1 MAPSMRS
8 ALLSFVSILGLLTVP
23 AWGATAGYPDLPG
36 SGEGEVDFI
45 DISETSNTDPLPL
58 FGEPTR
64 MGNQLFFF
72 PTGFV
77 STSDNGDLGMTD
89 ETSSTL
95 DVTIVADE
103 GYYIQSITFSEL
115 GDYIVTGIGTD
126 ATFASVTGTMTAKP
140 GNILANLEIVPAP
153 PYYSPSS
160 GAYQG
165 YAVIDLSG
173 MNITEVML
181 GIQNTLQTGS
191 EAHTT
196 ASIQKNII
204 SAPTIDVMVI
214 PEPGCLFL
222 LALGGAALIRR
233 RRA

>member
-23 AWGATAGYPDLPG
+23 AWGATAGYPDMPG
-36 SGEGEVDFI
+36 SSEGDVDFI

-64 MGNQLFFF
+64 IGNQLFFF
-72 PTGFV
+72 PTSFV
-77 STSDNGDLGMTD
+77 STSTDGNLGMTD

-95 DVTIVADE
+95 SVTIVAGE

-115 GDYIVTGIGTD
+115 GDYILTGIGTD
-126 ATFASVTGTMTAKP
+126 ATFASVTGTMTANP
-140 GNILANLEIVPAP
+140 GNLVANLDIVPAP
-153 PYYSPSS
+153 PYYSPGS

-173 MNITEVML
+173 MDLTQVELTVGNI
-181 GIQNTLQTGS
+181 LQTGS
-191 EAHTT
+191 EPHTT

-204 SAPTIDVMVI
+204 SAPTIDVKVI

-233 RRA
+233 RRT

>member
-1 MAPSMRS
+1 MVPSVRS
-8 ALLSFVSILGLLTVP
+8 ALLCFVGILGLLTVP
-23 AWGATAGYPDLPG
+23 AWGTTAGYPDLPG
-36 SGEGEVDFI
+36 SIEGEVDFI
-45 DISETSNTDPLPL
+45 NISETSNTDPLPL
-58 FGEPTR
+58 FGVPTR

-72 PTGFV
+72 PTAFV
-77 STSDNGDLGMTD
+77 STSTDGNPGMTD

-95 DVTIVADE
+95 AVTIVADE
-103 GYYIQSITFSEL
+103 GYYIQSIVFSEL
-115 GDYIVTGIGTD
+115 GDYILTGIGTD
-126 ATFASVTGTMTAKP
+126 ATFASVTGTMTANP
-140 GNILANLEIVPAP
+140 GGLVANMDIVPAP

-165 YAVIDLSG
+165 YAAIDLSG
-173 MNITEVML
+173 MNISQVELTVA
-181 GIQNTLQTGS
+181 NVLQTGS
-191 EAHTT
+191 EPLTT

-204 SAPTIDVMVI
+204 SAPTIDVTVI